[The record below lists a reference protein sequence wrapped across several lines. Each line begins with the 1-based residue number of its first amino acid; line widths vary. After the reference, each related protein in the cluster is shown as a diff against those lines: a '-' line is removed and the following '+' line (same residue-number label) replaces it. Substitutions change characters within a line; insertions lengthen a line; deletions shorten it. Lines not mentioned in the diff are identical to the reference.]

1 MKKNFFEIYNLI
13 LDYLIY
19 KNLKKRFKNYASDY
33 PNIAGRV
40 FDVISLKASL
50 KGRFENDEL
59 LCLKNSI
66 FNKIDSKS
74 HNALDIGAN
83 IGNHSVYFADFFNKV
98 FSFEPLSKNYELLN
112 LNSKLKKNITAYN
125 FGASNNDET
134 KKIYTPLSFDSGHSK
149 IENDINLDDEKNLKL
164 EKVQLKKLDNF
175 LTKEK
180 INSIKFIKID
190 VEGYEFKVL
199 QGIENIIKKEKPIIA
214 FEQFPIDFID
224 QSTMS
229 INFLKK
235 NDYKYFYEPSFFKR
249 KKSKNKLLS
258 AFFKIS
264 FILRLFFK
272 KNNFYNLNPIS
283 TFEIKDYPMIIAS
296 TEDLNSG

>member
-1 MKKNFFEIYNLI
+1 M
-13 LDYLIY
+13 
-19 KNLKKRFKNYASDY
+19 
-33 PNIAGRV
+33 
-40 FDVISLKASL
+40 
-50 KGRFENDEL
+50 
-59 LCLKNSI
+59 
-66 FNKIDSKS
+66 
-74 HNALDIGAN
+74 
-83 IGNHSVYFADFFNKV
+83 YFADFFNKV